1 MRIGGFRHFLL
12 GLLATATAAGAL
24 AQDGVFNLRVDVQSV
39 SLDVTVRN
47 AAGEPMLSL
56 LERDFSIFEDGV
68 EQEIKSFSALD
79 TPYNIL
85 LLFDRSG
92 STEDQW
98 RTMQRAASTF
108 ARNMRKQ
115 DRVALASFEDG
126 LTMLSS
132 WKDMPAQIDRA
143 LGELLKRGPGGGSN
157 LYWSLE
163 RATRREFRGIEGRR
177 AVVVLTDGRDSSL
190 GKQTSTTGSPPS
202 AATDPAF
209 KNTLAVVREARIPL
223 YFVALNTDRNPGGSL
238 GEDYYSLENRYFTG
252 RSGMAFL
259 AEVRHR
265 MELLADASGGR
276 VFFPKNL
283 RDVIVIYD
291 DISLD
296 MSTAYSLSYISSQG
310 GAESGQVRKIEV
322 RVRRRDSTVHQ
333 SRDSYLTP

>member
-1 MRIGGFRHFLL
+1 MHWVRHLL
-12 GLLATATAAGAL
+12 LALLATATAVAAL
-24 AQDGVFNLRVDVQSV
+24 AQDDVFKMRVDVQSV
-39 SLDVTVRN
+39 SLDVTVKN
-47 AAGEPMLSL
+47 AAGEPIPSL
-56 LERDFSIFEDGV
+56 RERDFSIYENGV
-68 EQEIKSFSALD
+68 EQEIKTFSAID
-79 TPYNIL
+79 APYNIL

-92 STEDQW
+92 STQDQW

-108 ARNMRKQ
+108 ARNMRRQ

-132 WKDMPAQIDRA
+132 WKEMPEQIDRA

-177 AVVVLTDGRDSSL
+177 AVIVLTDGRDSTL
-190 GKQTSTTGSPPS
+190 GKQAFATGSARS
-202 AATDPAF
+202 AANDPAF
-209 KNTLAVVREARIPL
+209 QQTLAVVREARIPL
-223 YFVALNTDRNPGGSL
+223 YFVALNTDKNPGGSL
-238 GEDYYSLENRYFTG
+238 GDDYYSLESRYFTG

-276 VFFPKNL
+276 VFFPRNP
-283 RDVIVIYD
+283 RDVVVVYD

-296 MSTAYSLSYISSQG
+296 MSTAYSLSYISSH
-310 GAESGQVRKIEV
+310 GAASGETRKIEV
-322 RVRRRDSTVHQ
+322 RVRRRDATVRQ
-333 SRDSYLTP
+333 SRDSYVTP

>member
-1 MRIGGFRHFLL
+1 M
-12 GLLATATAAGAL
+12 
-24 AQDGVFNLRVDVQSV
+24 
-39 SLDVTVRN
+39 
-47 AAGEPMLSL
+47 GEPLSTL
-56 LERDFSIFEDGV
+56 RERDFPVYEDGV
-68 EQEIKSFSALD
+68 EQEIKTYSAID
-79 TPYNIL
+79 TPYNLL

-126 LTMLSS
+126 LTMLSG
-132 WKDMPAQIDRA
+132 WEDTPGQVDRA

-163 RATRREFRGIEGRR
+163 RATRREFRGVEGRR
-177 AVVVLTDGRDSSL
+177 AVVVLTDGRDSQL
-190 GKQTSTTGSPPS
+190 GKQTLATGSPKR

-209 KNTLAVVREARIPL
+209 KNTLAVTREARVPL
-223 YFVALNTDRNPGGSL
+223 YFVALNTDKNPGRSL
-238 GEDYYSLENRYFTG
+238 GEDYYSLEGRYFTG

-276 VFFPKNL
+276 VFLPRSL
-283 RDVIVIYD
+283 GDVVDIYD

-296 MSTAYSLSYISSQG
+296 MSTAYSMSYISSH
-310 GAESGQVRKIEV
+310 GAASGETRKIEV
-322 RVRRRDSTVHQ
+322 RVRRRDARVRQ